1 MAAFPVGIE
10 IPLRST
16 ENSHPLQIPHIQQGK
31 AYLTSTHTGKHFL
44 KDAYREYSIES
55 ETIAWE
61 PTMAAHRQ
69 RKIQHDVPRNP
80 FFV

>member
-16 ENSHPLQIPHIQQGK
+16 ENSHPLQIAHIQQGK

-61 PTMAAHRQ
+61 RPWLHIGSE
-69 RKIQHDVPRNP
+69 KSSIDVPSNA